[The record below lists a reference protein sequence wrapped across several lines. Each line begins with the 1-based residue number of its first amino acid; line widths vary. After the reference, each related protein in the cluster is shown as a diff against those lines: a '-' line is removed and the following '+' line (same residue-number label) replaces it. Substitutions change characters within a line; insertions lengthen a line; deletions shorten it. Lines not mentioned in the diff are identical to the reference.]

1 MAFTVSDI
9 DDLVRLLAEHP
20 EWRAR
25 LRPLILGDEML
36 QIPTH
41 MDRVEAALE
50 RSTERMDRIEAA
62 LGNLTAAA
70 DRSTERMDRI
80 EATLE
85 AVGRRVQDLT
95 AAADRSTERMDRIE
109 ATIEHLTAAADRS
122 TERMDRIEATIEHLS
137 QEISRLAAA
146 ILDLTRRS
154 DRTDGELGNI
164 RGDLLE
170 MKFDRN
176 IGNWLRTWMRKPR
189 KVEMDDL
196 DLLDSA
202 VSQGSVT
209 EQEAAQVAALDAVVQ
224 GRDRVTMAEFMLA
237 IEISQTINVDDVDR
251 ANRRAEIL
259 RRAGYDV
266 LPFVLGYRI
275 TDQAADYA
283 HGVGAIVSLLR
294 PAA

>member
-25 LRPLILGDEML
+25 LRPLILGDEIL

-41 MDRVEAALE
+41 MDRVEAALD

-62 LGNLTAAA
+62 
-70 DRSTERMDRI
+70 I
-80 EATLE
+80 
-85 AVGRRVQDLT
+85 QD
-95 AAADRSTERMDRIE
+95 
-109 ATIEHLTAAADRS
+109 LTAAADRS

-137 QEISRLAAA
+137 QEITRLAAA

-176 IGNWLRTWMRKPR
+176 MGNWLRTWMRKPR
-189 KVEMDDL
+189 KLEMDDL
-196 DLLDSA
+196 ELLDSA
-202 VSQGSVT
+202 VSKGSIT
-209 EQEAAQVAALDAVVQ
+209 EREAAQVAALDALVH

-237 IEISQTINVDDVDR
+237 IEISQTINIDDVDR
-251 ANRRAEIL
+251 ATTRAEIL

-266 LPFVLGYRI
+266 RAFVLGYRI
-275 TDQAADYA
+275 TEQAADHA
-283 HGVGAIVSLLR
+283 QGVGAIVSLLR

>member
-25 LRPLILGDEML
+25 LRPMILGDEML

-80 EATLE
+80 EAAL
-85 AVGRRVQDLT
+85 
-95 AAADRSTERMDRIE
+95 DRSTERMDRMD
-109 ATIEHLTAAADRS
+109 AT
-122 TERMDRIEATIEHLS
+122 MEHLS
-137 QEISRLAAA
+137 QEITRLAAA
-146 ILDLTRRS
+146 ILELTRRS

-202 VSQGSVT
+202 VSKGSVT

-237 IEISQTINVDDVDR
+237 VEISQTINVDDIDR
-251 ANRRAEIL
+251 ANTRAEIL

-266 LPFVLGYRI
+266 RAFVLGYRI
-275 TDQAADYA
+275 TEQAADHA